1 MVPYDERS
9 EGRASLLG
17 KFYDLWATQ
26 ELAIYTKQHLLA
38 RKYFSAAYFIFLQA
52 SDKVACA

>member
-1 MVPYDERS
+1 MSTLESLSAAEAVPHHERT

-38 RKYFSAAYFIFLQA
+38 AYFIVFEGE
-52 SDKVACA
+52 